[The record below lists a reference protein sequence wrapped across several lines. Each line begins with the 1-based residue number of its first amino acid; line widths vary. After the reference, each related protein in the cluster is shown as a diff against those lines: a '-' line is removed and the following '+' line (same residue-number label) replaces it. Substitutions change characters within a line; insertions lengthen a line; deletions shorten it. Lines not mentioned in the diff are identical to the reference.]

1 MAKKELKLH
10 PIGGKI
16 LVLPEKQ
23 EEKTKSGIY
32 LPETASKEKPQ
43 KGEIVA
49 LGSGKVTP
57 EGKVVAFNVKVGD
70 KVIFKK
76 YSPDSVEVDDEE
88 YLIMEE
94 EDILAVLS

>member
-1 MAKKELKLH
+1 MAKQLKVK

-16 LVLPEKQ
+16 LVAPEKA

-32 LPETASKEKPQ
+32 LPDSATKEKPQ
-43 KGEIVA
+43 TGTIVA

-57 EGKVVAFNVKVGD
+57 DGKSLSFNVSVGD
-70 KVIFKK
+70 KIIFKK
-76 YSPDSVEVDDEE
+76 YAPDTVEVDGEE